1 MYDESSACITSLPAA
16 TALEYNNELREDI
29 NNLAG
34 SGAVSEDEIKQVIAR
49 LCQNMV
55 QFTDFMRL
63 CTNEGMELHI
73 WYSFLHPIRA
83 LMKLPHPQGNFVAAR
98 MVLYL
103 AYQIHQTLDEMEY
116 MRQDDARKATLPLF
130 QLCIKLDETLLE
142 ALRNIWKA
150 STDFEE
156 DFNWVF
162 VDDRIHLAP
171 GEVVMDDNDLKIAQA
186 LSPSERTWVS
196 KENGVEYAYYSDPF
210 DVNKANPTP
219 YKGPIPRW
227 DCGQEDND
235 SFTWATKGSDGPI
248 RLEISYD
255 VRIPR
260 TGYDGLSPPDSSIP
274 MFRRSKQ
281 FCFDAR
287 QLSEAERLKQVRIIL
302 DEIARHYNVPRE
314 IQYRIL
320 EYLPYR
326 EAFPYIRKLDLAAV
340 YAPFPTASGSCEDCH
355 TKSGWSRLRRTCPGS
370 CIWIWNLPLRCF
382 HVFHRDQYK
391 NWTLCAHGA
400 ECTGH
405 HDTHDRDWIVE
416 RGPGLSLFIE
426 REISR
431 LNDEFVS
438 LDQVGLGPALKI
450 RLDTKEEDRDRQK
463 RLALGHGIYQDSV
476 DDWKMSGGLG
486 GLVDCML
493 HGRVLIGAWGG
504 DGADKGNMQVPAQW
518 AHGGVLKDQECA
530 IQAIRD
536 LHAWPG
542 CCEWC

>member
-1 MYDESSACITSLPAA
+1 MGAMHGKSSACITSL
-16 TALEYNNELREDI
+16 EYNSELEEHIDS
-29 NNLAG
+29 LTE
-34 SGAVSEDEIKQVIAR
+34 SGAVSEDEIKRVIAR

-63 CTNEGMELHI
+63 RTNEEMELYV
-73 WYSFLHPIRA
+73 WKSFLRPIKA

-103 AYQIHQTLDEMEY
+103 AYQIHQTLDEKEY
-116 MRQDDARKATLPLF
+116 LRQADAEKATMPLC
-130 QLCIKLDETLLE
+130 QLCIKLDETLLK

-171 GEVVMDDNDLKIAQA
+171 GEVAMDDNDLKIAQA
-186 LSPSERTWVS
+186 LSPSERTRVS

-210 DVNKANPTP
+210 GVNKANPTP

-227 DCGQEDND
+227 DCGQEDTD
-235 SFTWATKGSDGPI
+235 SFIWSTKSSDGPI

-260 TGYDGLSPPDSSIP
+260 AGY
-274 MFRRSKQ
+274 
-281 FCFDAR
+281 
-287 QLSEAERLKQVRIIL
+287 
-302 DEIARHYNVPRE
+302 N
-314 IQYRIL
+314 
-320 EYLPYR
+320 
-326 EAFPYIRKLDLAAV
+326 
-340 YAPFPTASGSCEDCH
+340 
-355 TKSGWSRLRRTCPGS
+355 
-370 CIWIWNLPLRCF
+370 
-382 HVFHRDQYK
+382 
-391 NWTLCAHGA
+391 
-400 ECTGH
+400 GH
-405 HDTHDRDWIVE
+405 HDSHDRDWIVE

-450 RLDTKEEDRDRQK
+450 RLDTEEEDRDRQQ
-463 RLALGHGIYQDSV
+463 RLALGQGIYQDSV

-493 HGRVLIGAWGG
+493 HGRVLVGAWGR
-504 DGADKGNMQVPAQW
+504 DGADKGTMQVPTQW
-518 AHGGVLKDQECA
+518 AHGGGLKDQERA

>member
-1 MYDESSACITSLPAA
+1 MGAMHGKSSACITSL
-16 TALEYNNELREDI
+16 EYNSELEEHIDS
-29 NNLAG
+29 LTE
-34 SGAVSEDEIKQVIAR
+34 SGAVSEDEIKRVIAR

-63 CTNEGMELHI
+63 RTNEEMELYV
-73 WYSFLHPIRA
+73 WKSFLRPIKA

-103 AYQIHQTLDEMEY
+103 AYQIHQTLDEKEY
-116 MRQDDARKATLPLF
+116 LRQADAEKATMPLC
-130 QLCIKLDETLLE
+130 QLCIKLDETLLK

-171 GEVVMDDNDLKIAQA
+171 GEVAMDDNDLKIAQA
-186 LSPSERTWVS
+186 LSPSERTRVS

-210 DVNKANPTP
+210 GVNKANPTP

-227 DCGQEDND
+227 DCGQEDTD
-235 SFTWATKGSDGPI
+235 SFIWSTKSSDGPI

-260 TGYDGLSPPDSSIP
+260 AGYNGLSPPDSSIP

-281 FCFDAR
+281 FCLDAR
-287 QLSEAERLKQVRIIL
+287 QLSEAERRKQVHFVL
-302 DEIARHYNVPRE
+302 DKIVRYYKVPPEIHY
-314 IQYRIL
+314 QIL

-326 EAFPYIRKLDLAAV
+326 EAFPYIQKLDLVAA
-340 YAPFPTASGSCEDCH
+340 YAPFPAASGLCEDCC
-355 TKSGWSRLRRTCPGS
+355 KGPKLSWLRRTCPGLS
-370 CIWIWNLPLRCF
+370 IWIWNLPLRCF
-382 HVFHRDQYK
+382 HVFHLGQYR

-405 HDTHDRDWIVE
+405 HDSHDRDWIVE

-450 RLDTKEEDRDRQK
+450 RLDTEEEDRDRQQ
-463 RLALGHGIYQDSV
+463 RLALGQGIYQDSV

-493 HGRVLIGAWGG
+493 HGRVLVGAWGR
-504 DGADKGNMQVPAQW
+504 DGADKGTMQVPTQW
-518 AHGGVLKDQECA
+518 AHGGGLKDQERA